1 MKKIDI
7 ISKIF
12 VAIFYLILLLDIT
25 GEILINHIPGSKLV
39 TFLHSCFNWSKTSY
53 LIYALAVLA
62 IIQFM
67 EIEYLKKR
75 IKALEEKQNP

>member
-12 VAIFYLILLLDIT
+12 IVIFYLILLLDIT
-25 GEILINHIPGSKLV
+25 GEILINHIPDSKFV
-39 TFLHSCFNWSKTSY
+39 IFLHNCFNWSKTSY